1 MINKFKKFINENSNI
16 NSDYKLQIQGILD
29 IKNVKYYQEPQKL
42 NDYLNMYYI
51 INENRPSY
59 YDIMVVDNDMNIL
72 FGESININ
80 KFKYKIPSR
89 IPSKKTFEIV
99 NNETKKSGLV
109 NETGKKIIIEPK
121 YETCRD
127 ENHYWKLYNGDF
139 FNYDLLTIVDYNGN
153 ILTKDNTQITY
164 LNIDNDSDNI
174 RIIFKIMGSDEKR
187 YNIIKNLTYLSDF
200 FKTDWKLKIDSEKFN
215 L

>member
-127 ENHYWKLYNGDF
+127 ENHYWKLYNGEF
-139 FNYDLLTIVDYNGN
+139 YNYDLLTIVDYNGN